1 MAILKTSQEIN
12 KSWGTYRNKFY
23 PGRKMTAD
31 PVIVG
36 GKTMWC
42 CQIAVKQHDD
52 GLKCPHCGGNP
63 GDDWYD
69 HIEYNGYDGER
80 HLNTQPYIVGEGSCE
95 KCGKYWVVTDN
106 VSKDGAVIRFEL
118 PRTAHTFDCDDP
130 YWKDKFRK

>member
-36 GKTMWC
+36 NNPSWC

-52 GLKCPHCGGNP
+52 GLTCPHCGGNP
-63 GDDWYD
+63 SSDWYD
-69 HIEYNGYDGER
+69 HVEYKSYDNER
-80 HLNTQPYIVGEGSCE
+80 QLNTQPYIVGEGSCS

-106 VSKDGAVIRFEL
+106 VVKDGAVVRFEL